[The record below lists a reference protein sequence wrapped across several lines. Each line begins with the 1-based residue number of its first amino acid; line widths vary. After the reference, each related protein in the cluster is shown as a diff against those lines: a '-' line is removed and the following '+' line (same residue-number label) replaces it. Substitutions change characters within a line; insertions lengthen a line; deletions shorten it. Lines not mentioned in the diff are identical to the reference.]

1 MNCSLWVIYRKV
13 PLNAERKVPVE
24 LKQKM
29 ELSLKNPTGF
39 SEKSL
44 EETFGLGD
52 DQLREL
58 MEQELPVPREDLV
71 TGKELKEDKVDKN
84 KVLNLPDLSTFMTE
98 KTGSKMD
105 QKLREEAE
113 KPQKKVDRSNVEEY
127 DRVLQLNPFADADD
141 ELFLAEYDIIP
152 SIFGTGKLLGIPI
165 PFLQSG
171 HGMLLLVTCLAAFV
185 YAPGNPLTEFPPE
198 IRSFLR
204 QGLGVAYSI
213 NFVLAIQA
221 FFIAKSKNLP
231 GLFWGAKCFVLGGVA
246 FYEVN
251 QARDPSM
258 LNSKDS
264 PSDRKSKTRDK
275 SVPVGSRFRDSFID
289 KK

>member
-1 MNCSLWVIYRKV
+1 MDSSLND
-13 PLNAERKVPVE
+13 PA
-24 LKQKM
+24 
-29 ELSLKNPTGF
+29 GF

-84 KVLNLPDLSTFMTE
+84 KVLNLPDLSTFMSE
-98 KTGSKMD
+98 KQGANYGRQAEDGLQASK
-105 QKLREEAE
+105 
-113 KPQKKVDRSNVEEY
+113 KKIDRSNAEEY
-127 DRVLQLNPFADADD
+127 DRVLQLNPFADADED
-141 ELFLAEYDIIP
+141 LFLDEYDIIP
-152 SIFGTGKLLGIPI
+152 SIFGTGKLLGIPV

-171 HGMLLLVTCLAAFV
+171 HGLLLLVSCLAAFV

-204 QGLGVAYSI
+204 QGLGVTYSI
-213 NFVLAIQA
+213 NLVLAAQA
-221 FFIAKSKNLP
+221 FFIAKSKSLP
-231 GLFWGAKCFVLGGVA
+231 AVFWAAKCFVLGGVA
-246 FYEVN
+246 FYEIN
-251 QARDPSM
+251 EAKDPSKM
-258 LNSKDS
+258 NTKDT

-275 SVPVGSRFRDSFID
+275 SVPVGSRFRDKFLD
-289 KK
+289 